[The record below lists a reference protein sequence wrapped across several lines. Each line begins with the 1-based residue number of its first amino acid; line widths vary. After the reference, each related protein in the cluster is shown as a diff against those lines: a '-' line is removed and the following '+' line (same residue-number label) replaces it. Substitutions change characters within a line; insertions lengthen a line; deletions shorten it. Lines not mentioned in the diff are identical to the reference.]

1 MVNKKCNEEIT
12 FAKGADV
19 GWLNQMEA
27 TGYKFYNT
35 NGEEDDCFNILKEYG
50 INSIRLRAWV
60 NPSDDRGSG
69 HCSTEEVVEMALRAK
84 TKGFKLMID
93 LHYSDSW
100 ADPEKQ
106 KKPAAWEN
114 HSFDELISDVYDYT
128 LEVMNALKDKDI
140 SPEWVQVGNEIP
152 GGMLWP
158 EGSTENFEQLSQ
170 LLNSGYD
177 AVKAVFNEA
186 KVIIHLD
193 QGDDRN
199 RFISFFDKH
208 KANGGKYDVIGV
220 SYYPYWVKKDYTE
233 TIDNLTNNL
242 IEFVK
247 RYDKEVMVCEIGGED
262 TNIINNYNMLKEVI
276 KRVKDIPE
284 GKGLGVFYWEPQ
296 GAYSWSGYKLSAWGK
311 DGKPTKALEAFLL

>member
-1 MVNKKCNEEIT
+1 MRNSKYDEKIT
-12 FAKGADV
+12 VAKGADV
-19 GWLNQMEA
+19 GWLHQMEA

-35 NGEEDDCFNILKEYG
+35 NGEEDDCFNILKDYG

-60 NPSDDRGSG
+60 NPSNDPTCG
-69 HCSTEEVVEMALRAK
+69 HCSTAEVVEMALRAK
-84 TKGFKLMID
+84 EMGFRLMID

-106 KKPAAWEN
+106 KKPIAWEN
-114 HSFDELISDVYDYT
+114 HSFDELVSDVYDYT
-128 LEVMNALKDKDI
+128 LAVMNELKAKDI
-140 SPEWVQVGNEIP
+140 TPEWIQVGNEIP
-152 GGMLWP
+152 NGMLWP
-158 EGSTENFEQLSQ
+158 EGSTENFEQLSK

-177 AVKAVFNEA
+177 AVKSVFKET

-233 TIDNLTNNL
+233 TIDNLIDNL
-242 IEFVK
+242 TEFIS

-262 TNIINNYNMLKEVI
+262 TNVTNNYEMLKEVI
-276 KRVKDIPE
+276 MRVKAIPE
-284 GKGLGVFYWEPQ
+284 EKGLGVFYWEPQ
-296 GAYSWSGYKLSAWGK
+296 GAYSWSKYKLSAWGD
-311 DGKPTKALEAFLL
+311 DGRPTKALEAFLL